1 MAPSGFRPS
10 SRVLNDIASSTSRRS
25 SLNDLPR
32 ATFNKPARPSDPIQE
47 HRQATLLIMQG
58 HCQSADREN
67 AETKVLGP
75 MPF

>member
-1 MAPSGFRPS
+1 MMLSGFRPS
-10 SRVLNDIASSTSRRS
+10 SSVLKDFASSMSRRS
-25 SLNDLPR
+25 ALNDLPR

-47 HRQATLLIMQG
+47 HRWATLLIIQG
-58 HCQSADREN
+58 HGQSVDREN